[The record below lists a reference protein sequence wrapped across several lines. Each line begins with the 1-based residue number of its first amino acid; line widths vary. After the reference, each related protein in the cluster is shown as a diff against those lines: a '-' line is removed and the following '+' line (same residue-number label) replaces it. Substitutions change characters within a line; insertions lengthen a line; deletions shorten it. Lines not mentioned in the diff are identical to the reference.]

1 MFMMNKIDLS
11 IEVEKIQI
19 GAFDAVLILLFVLV
33 EQITLNELIIIIW
46 FYGNNSFPILMPS

>member
-33 EQITLNELIIIIW
+33 EQITLNELIIII
-46 FYGNNSFPILMPS
+46 